1 MRISTVSCL
10 AVVGMGLLGWA
21 DGANA
26 SGDGSTFSPATD
38 STPGTI
44 VLEGTLRDFKV
55 DHPDMQNPNKS
66 FGVRQDLVEAE
77 LDGGIG
83 VGKPVLNTN
92 VDYSKG
98 MITGPD
104 SFDQWFRNVEGV
116 NKAVPY
122 AITLEPLSGSPGV
135 FYYAREKQ
143 ATDSAKRYFFPLDSY
158 GSDKTWNDK
167 ISVSTGTHNFYF
179 TYELRTLFSYTAR
192 DRRDDPG
199 QDLEFKFV
207 GDDDV
212 WVFINGK
219 LAVDIGGVHGQSAGE
234 INLDDQAAALGL
246 EPDGVYELVLF
257 FAERHTTQSNFR
269 IETTLKLST
278 ETDPLYD

>member
-1 MRISTVSCL
+1 MRRTSVSCL
-10 AVVGMGLLGWA
+10 AVAGLGLLGWT
-21 DGANA
+21 GAAGA
-26 SGDGSTFSPATD
+26 SDDGSTFTPATD
-38 STPGTI
+38 STPNSI

-55 DHPDMQNPNKS
+55 SHPDMQHEHKS
-66 FGVRQDLVEAE
+66 FGVRKNLVEAE

-83 VGKPVLNTN
+83 VGKPVLNTST
-92 VDYSKG
+92 DYSKG
-98 MITGPD
+98 MITSPD
-104 SFDQWFRNVEGV
+104 TFDQWFRNVEGV
-116 NKAVPY
+116 NKALPY
-122 AITLEPLSGSPGV
+122 AITLEPLPGSPGV
-135 FYYAREKQ
+135 FFYAREKQ
-143 ATDSAKRYFFPLDSY
+143 SSDPAERYFFPLDDF
-158 GSDKTWNDK
+158 GSDVCWDDK
-167 ISVSTGTHNFYF
+167 IDASTGTHNFYF
-179 TYELRTLFSYTAR
+179 TYELRTLFSYTSR
-192 DRRDDPG
+192 DRRDDPS

-219 LAVDIGGVHGQSAGE
+219 LAVDIGGVHGQSSGE
-234 INLDDQAAALGL
+234 VNLDEQAAALGL